1 MGQQQLL
8 LVILVTLIVGI
19 ATIIAI
25 NVLTSGAEQANR
37 DAVLKDLSAAASF
50 IQSIWERPRLMGGAS
65 RDFNNLNEDELL
77 QFLNVPSSSYQEGDT
92 EATNEN
98 GTYRIGNIDTNEIL
112 IIGEPNSGP
121 PNLQISVIRDDET
134 EQWEFEIS
142 EIED

>member
-19 ATIIAI
+19 ATIVAI
-25 NVLTSGAEQANR
+25 NVLTSGADQANK

-50 IQSIWERPRLMGGAS
+50 VQSIWERPQLMGGAA
-65 RDFNNLNEDELL
+65 RNFNNLGEDEILR
-77 QFLNVPSSSYQEGDT
+77 FLNVPSSSYQEGDT

-98 GTYRIGNIDTNEIL
+98 GTYRIDNIDENELTIL
-112 IIGEPNSGP
+112 GEPNSGP
-121 PNLQISVIRDDET
+121 PNIQIMVKRDSET
-134 EQWEFEIS
+134 NQWEFTIS